1 LSLFDVASGDTTDT
15 VAYYVVVEAKVS
27 EAKVSEAEVAEGL
40 GPVSCSVIGDPE
52 VVDLMQ
58 TAACSVA
65 TKIDLHAGA

>member
-1 LSLFDVASGDTTDT
+1 LSLFDVVSGDTTDT
-15 VAYYVVVEAKVS
+15 VACYVVVEAKVS
-27 EAKVSEAEVAEGL
+27 EAKVAEGL